1 LRTRLRIGSGAGFA
15 GDRLDAAVVLAE
27 RGQLDYLAMECLG
40 ERTVALAQ
48 LRKLR
53 DPRAGYDPLL
63 ERRFRALLPLIKRNR
78 FRLVTNMG
86 GANPLAAAERV
97 AAIARELGVQLRVA
111 AVTGDDVLDR
121 IDHRQ
126 KAMETGRPL
135 DSHGALVAAN
145 AYLGVDS
152 ILPALRSGAEVIITG
167 RAADPSLFLAPMVH
181 ELGWSLD
188 DWDRLAR
195 GTVAGHLL
203 ECAGQLTGGYFADP
217 GRKDVPDMA
226 KLGFPFADVTAD
238 GTARF
243 GKVAGTGGRIDR
255 MTATEQL
262 LYEVTDPGAYVTPD
276 VVADFS
282 TTALAETGPD
292 AVTTSGARG
301 RQRPEQ
307 LKVSVGYRA
316 GYLGEGEIGYAG
328 SNCVARAELAGA
340 ILRERLA
347 NRFAELR
354 VDVIGMTALHGPTLS
369 KKALAEGAR
378 PYEARLRVAARAT
391 DEAGALLVGEEV
403 EALYTNGPA
412 GGGGVRRSVAEQIGI
427 VSCFVP
433 RAQIRVATKVI
444 EA

>member
-1 LRTRLRIGSGAGFA
+1 MKRSIRIGSGAGFA
-15 GDRLDAAVVLAE
+15 GDRLDPAVVLAE
-27 RGQLDYLAMECLG
+27 RGKLDYLAMECLG

-53 DPRAGYDPLL
+53 DANAGYDPLL
-63 ERRFRALLPLIKRNR
+63 ERRMRALLPLIVRNR
-78 FRLVTNMG
+78 VRLVTNMG

-97 AAIARELGVQLRVA
+97 AGIARILGLKLRVA

-126 KAMETGRPL
+126 PAMEDGRPL
-135 DSHGALVAAN
+135 ADHGVLVAAN
-145 AYLGVDS
+145 AYLGADA
-152 ILPALRSGAEVIITG
+152 ILPALDSGAEVIVTG

-181 ELGWSLD
+181 EHGWKLD

-217 GRKDVPDMA
+217 GRKDVPGMA
-226 KLGFPFADVTAD
+226 RLGFPFADVSED
-238 GTARF
+238 GTAHF

-262 LYEVTDPGAYVTPD
+262 MYEVTDPSAYVTPD
-276 VVADFS
+276 VIADFS
-282 TTALAETGPD
+282 TTALVETGPD
-292 AVTTSGARG
+292 AVATSDARG
-301 RQRPEQ
+301 RARPAG

-316 GYLGEGEIGYAG
+316 GWLGEAEIGYAG
-328 SNCVARAELAGA
+328 HNCVARAELAGA
-340 ILRERLA
+340 IMRERLA
-347 NRFAELR
+347 NRFTELR
-354 VDVIGMTALHGPTLS
+354 IDVVGMTALHGHPLDAAAS
-369 KKALAEGAR
+369 
-378 PYEARLRVAARAT
+378 PYEVRLRVAARAA
-391 DEAGALLVGEEV
+391 DEDGAKLVGEEV

-412 GGGGVRRSVAEQIGI
+412 GGGGVRRSAAEQIGI
-427 VSCFVP
+427 VSCLIP
-433 RAQIRVATKVI
+433 RGAIGIATTVI

>member
-1 LRTRLRIGSGAGFA
+1 MRIGSGAGFA

-27 RGQLDYLAMECLG
+27 RGGLDYLAMECLG

-48 LRKLR
+48 LRRLR
-53 DPRAGYDPLL
+53 DPDTGYDPLL
-63 ERRFRALLPLIKRNR
+63 ERRMRALLPLLKRNK

-86 GANPLAAAERV
+86 GANPLAAAGRV
-97 AAIARELGVQLRVA
+97 AAIARDLGLALSVA

-126 KAMETGRPL
+126 KAMEDAEPL
-135 DSHGALVAAN
+135 DSHGPLVAAN
-145 AYLGVDS
+145 AYLGADA
-152 ILPALRSGAEVIITG
+152 ILPALESGAEVIVTG

-181 ELGWSLD
+181 ELDWKLD

-226 KLGFPFADVTAD
+226 SLGFPFADISAD

-262 LYEVTDPGAYVTPD
+262 LYEVTDPCAYVTPD
-276 VVADFS
+276 VVADF
-282 TTALAETGPD
+282 TTTGLDETGPD

-301 RQRPEQ
+301 RRRPDA

-316 GYLGEGEIGYAG
+316 GFLGEGEIGYAG
-328 SNCVARAELAGA
+328 SHAVERAELAGE
-340 ILRERLA
+340 IMRERLA
-347 NRFAELR
+347 NLFGRLR
-354 VDVIGMTALHGPTLS
+354 IDVIGMTALHGGTLDGS
-369 KKALAEGAR
+369 AR
-378 PYEARLRVAARAT
+378 PYEARLRVAARAA
-391 DEAGALLVGEEV
+391 DAAAAALVGEEV

-412 GGGGVRRSVAEQIGI
+412 GGGGVRRSVTEQIGI
-427 VSCFVP
+427 VSCLIP
-433 RAQIRVATKVI
+433 RGQVQVKTTVL